1 MIKYLNDVQIN
12 KKEESIQNKE
22 TEKKLE
28 LNQNCLSSILNNT
41 NSFDLKSNESSKIWN
56 ILGENNKELENMVKE
71 NDDQKRNI
79 EELLKS
85 VDLNNDLL
93 KQYKDEI
100 FTLKKENESYNKLVN
115 K

>member
-1 MIKYLNDVQIN
+1 
-12 KKEESIQNKE
+12 
-22 TEKKLE
+22 
-28 LNQNCLSSILNNT
+28 
-41 NSFDLKSNESSKIWN
+41 
-56 ILGENNKELENMVKE
+56 MVKE

>member
-41 NSFDLKSNESSKIWN
+41 NSLDLKSNESSKIWN
-56 ILGENNKELENMVKE
+56 ILGENNKELENNVKE

-93 KQYKDEI
+93 KEYKDEI